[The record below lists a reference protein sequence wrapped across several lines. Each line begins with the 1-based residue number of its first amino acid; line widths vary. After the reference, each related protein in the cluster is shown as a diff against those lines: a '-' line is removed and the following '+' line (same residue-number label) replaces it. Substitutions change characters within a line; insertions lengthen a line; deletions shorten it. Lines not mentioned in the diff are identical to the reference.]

1 VIKIPGKKADPDE
14 LGQIYDQEFFRMHA
28 DNMPAFKALARLIDE
43 ANNHGREQSIIDVG
57 CGHGFLVESL
67 RNCGYKNSYGL
78 EGSSS
83 AEALWPEKFHSFYTI
98 GDLTDKAT
106 SLAIK
111 KTDLVCSFET
121 AEHIDVRYAK
131 QYIQLLTQH
140 RPGMIFFG
148 AATLYQD
155 CGLNP
160 THVNEQPFSYWINH
174 FQNEKYKLDILLTVQ
189 IRNSMFCNAQA
200 FSKAW
205 WYPKNIL
212 VFRPDEGDMLTDD
225 KEIAELINS
234 EIKWF
239 ENSTAP
245 NSLFAMCLMRDRQ
258 EYNYII
264 MDAIAKS
271 VMRLSG
277 SR

>member
-1 VIKIPGKKADPDE
+1 MIKIPGKETSSDE

-28 DNMPAFKALARLIDE
+28 DNMPAYEELARLID
-43 ANNHGREQSIIDVG
+43 NVNDGRHEKSIIDVG

-67 RNCGYKNSYGL
+67 RQCGYANTYGL

-83 AEALWPEKFHSFYTI
+83 AETVWPAKNRSYYTI
-98 GDLTDKAT
+98 GDITDKQT
-106 SLAIK
+106 GLAME
-111 KTDLVCSFET
+111 KTDIVCSFET
-121 AEHIDVRYAK
+121 GEHIDKRFAK

-140 RPGMIFFG
+140 KPEKIFFG

-174 FQNEKYKLDILLTVQ
+174 FLDEQYSLDILLTVQ
-189 IRNSMFCNAQA
+189 MRNSMFRNSQV
-200 FSKAW
+200 FSNAW

-212 VFRPDEGDMLTDD
+212 VFKPEQSHEAVADNG
-225 KEIAELINS
+225 IAELVNS

-239 ENSTAP
+239 ENRTAP
-245 NSLFAMCLMRDRQ
+245 NKLFAMCLARDRQ
-258 EYNYII
+258 EYNYLVL
-264 MDAIAKS
+264 DAVAKS

-277 SR
+277 AR